1 MKGHSRSRKIA
12 FGMTLIVLTLALVAC
27 GVNAAE
33 RNNAGNS
40 MYSQQDYDG
49 ALQAYYAAQVAEP
62 DLPVPYYNAAG
73 PLSEQGDLDA
83 ARASLEQALTSAD
96 ETLAQQAYYN
106 LGNVYFDMA
115 MYPEAITAYQNALLR
130 RPDDEDARY
139 NLELALSRLPTS
151 TPPPQEQETEPTQDE
166 PDSTPTPTQAPQSQQ
181 LPTPTPNTPTTQP
194 DVPPPPPSPEEGED
208 GDEPGDSLAPEA
220 GGPMSIEAAEQ
231 LLDAVQQDQQTL
243 REYLQGQAT
252 PANSPEEDW

>member
-1 MKGHSRSRKIA
+1 MIDRSSSRKLS
-12 FGMTLIVLTLALVAC
+12 FGLVLVALLLALVAC

-40 MYSQQDYDG
+40 LYAQQDYDG

-73 PLSEQGDLDA
+73 PLSEQGELEA
-83 ARASLEQALTSAD
+83 ARASLEQALASAD
-96 ETLAQQAYYN
+96 ESLAQQAYYN
-106 LGNVYFDMA
+106 LGNVYFNMA

-130 RPDDEDARY
+130 RPDDDAARY
-139 NLELALSRLPTS
+139 NLELALSRLPTA

-166 PDSTPTPTQAPQSQQ
+166 PDSTPTPTIQPESQQ
-181 LPTPTPNTPTTQP
+181 LPSPTPNTPTTQP
-194 DVPPPPPSPEEGED
+194 DEPQPTPSPEEGED
-208 GDEPGDSLAPEA
+208 GDEPGDTLAPEE

-252 PANSPEEDW
+252 PSDSPEEDW